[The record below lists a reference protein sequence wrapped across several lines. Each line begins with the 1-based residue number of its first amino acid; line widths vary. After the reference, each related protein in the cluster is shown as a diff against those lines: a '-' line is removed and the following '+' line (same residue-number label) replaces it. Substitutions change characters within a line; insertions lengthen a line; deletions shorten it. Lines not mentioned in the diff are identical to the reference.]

1 MSSPPDAPHGVST
14 DVPAH
19 GHARPDGFRLHPTLV
34 MLVVILLAVAAT
46 HLLPAGKFQRHGKL
60 VVPGSYKVVP
70 KIAGPAALFAPTPPD
85 AKDKPARAASL
96 VSLATTIPGGM
107 IKAAALI
114 FMVMFVGGMFAVMR
128 ATGAIDAGV
137 DRLLHLTSGNLY
149 ILTPILMI
157 VLAMGSTFLGFISE
171 YLVIIP
177 IVSVIGQRMGLPN
190 LFAMAVVTV
199 AAKIGYAASVTNPVA
214 LAIAQPL
221 AGVPVFS
228 GMLPRLGV
236 FALFLTLGIGF
247 VLLYLRKVAPKAAAQ
262 TAAALDA
269 PRLTLRQTGVLL
281 TLLAGSIGLIIGAR
295 LWDWGN
301 PELAAF
307 YIAMTVAIALV
318 GGLGAGHTA
327 DVFVEGMKSMML
339 ACLLV
344 GLAAAVE
351 IILRDSQVLDTIIAD
366 ATRVAQGHAPPVVAN
381 ALMVIE
387 MGLDVVI
394 PSVSGKAT
402 LSIPILA
409 PIAAA
414 SGVGGQ
420 TLVIAFLL
428 GSGLMNMVTPTSG
441 MLLAYLATARVGYL
455 QWLKFVAPLMAALAF
470 LAVVILALAAVRL

>member
-1 MSSPPDAPHGVST
+1 MSSPPEVPHAPPVEGQ
-14 DVPAH
+14 
-19 GHARPDGFRLHPTLV
+19 ARPDGFRLHPTLV
-34 MLVVILLAVAAT
+34 MLVVILLAALAT

-60 VVPGSYKVVP
+60 VVPGSYAVVP
-70 KIAGPAALFAPTPPD
+70 KVAGPAALFAPTPPD
-85 AKDKPARAASL
+85 AKDKPAHAASL
-96 VSLATTIPGGM
+96 VSLVTTIPGGM
-107 IKAAALI
+107 TKAAALI
-114 FMVMFVGGMFAVMR
+114 FMVMFVGGMFSVMR

-149 ILTPILMI
+149 VLTPILMI

-177 IVSVIGQRMGLPN
+177 IVAVIGQRMGLPN
-190 LFAMAVVTV
+190 LFTMAVVAV

-228 GMLPRLGV
+228 GMLARFGI
-236 FALFLTLGIGF
+236 FILFLTIGIGF
-247 VLLYLRKVAPKAAAQ
+247 VLLYLRKVAPKAAAE
-262 TAAALDA
+262 TAALLDA
-269 PRLTLRQTGVLL
+269 PRLTQRQTGVLL
-281 TLLAGSIGLIIGAR
+281 TLLAGSVALIVGAR

-307 YIAMTVAIALV
+307 YVAMSIAIALV
-318 GGLGAGHTA
+318 GGLSAGQTA
-327 DVFVEGMKSMML
+327 DTFVEGMKSMML
-339 ACLLV
+339 ACLLI

-351 IILRDSQVLDTIIAD
+351 IILRDSQVLDTIIAG
-366 ATRVAQGHAPPVVAN
+366 ATHLAQGHAPPVVAN
-381 ALMVIE
+381 ALMMIE

-428 GSGLMNMVTPTSG
+428 GSGLMNMITPTSG
-441 MLLAYLATARVGYL
+441 MLLAYLATSKVGYL
-455 QWLKFVAPLMAALAF
+455 QWLKFIAPLMAILVV
-470 LAVVILALAAVRL
+470 LAVIILALAAVHL